1 MSLVSLLLC
10 VYIQSAPPS
19 EQCARRRE
27 ATLAFALLV
36 MVALVLLFSEWQ
48 ALPNSSF
55 ALAAI
60 LFCVW
65 APDLFI
71 LFYLLGRS
79 ATCVVGQDLALVPL
93 VHFG

>member
-1 MSLVSLLLC
+1 MSLVSLLFC
-10 VYIQSAPPS
+10 VYTQSAAPS

-27 ATLAFALLV
+27 AVLAFALLV

-48 ALPNSSF
+48 ALPSSSF
-55 ALAAI
+55 ALVAV
-60 LFCVW
+60 LFCLF

-79 ATCVVGQDLALVPL
+79 TTCVVGQDLALMPL